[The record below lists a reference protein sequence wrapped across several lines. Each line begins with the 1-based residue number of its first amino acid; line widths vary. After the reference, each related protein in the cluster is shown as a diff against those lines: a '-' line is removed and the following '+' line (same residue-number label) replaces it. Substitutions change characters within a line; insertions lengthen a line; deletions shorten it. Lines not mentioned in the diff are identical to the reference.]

1 MMEACRHNKI
11 SRSRAFTLLE
21 LIGVLTIISLLLAAA
36 APLTID
42 IIRSQRQAGDDAYL
56 PVIADALKRGV
67 LREQL
72 FPLDDAA
79 LPGPADT
86 SAWWRLAER
95 HGGGSEGQIR
105 FPEGSDRPRRLF
117 LAASNWAGKTFYET
131 TGDGSAWLADV
142 SDPAELRMLLLS
154 TTNPDLLLPASLTPA
169 QFEAFWSDWSVG
181 ANGNTAIG
189 SLADFGLN
197 VAAWTGRAAEL
208 NLERIDL
215 RDLLCRVV
223 IENRRAIVAPEG
235 SRLPN
240 INYGSSQNT
249 WRSRDS
255 LEGFWDLH
263 TPYAYTTNLDRTR
276 IRVLSKTTTEDLNK
290 NGSLDSGEDANNN
303 GALDIERD
311 FDKDGY
317 LDSNE
322 DINGNGLLDP
332 GEDLDGDGKLDR
344 NEDLNG
350 NGKLDEYKLYTY
362 VLGLDLV
369 SRGSLLEDNVPC
381 TIVFSGYD
389 PVEGVGSQTIT
400 LSLTERAPMALVNP
414 LSSAVVLTLGGWEV
428 TDVPIQDRY
437 FLKTQELLLGEPWN
451 DNEVGIF
458 IINDNYSTL
467 RFDGL
472 AWSY

>member
-1 MMEACRHNKI
+1 MMKACRHNKI

-21 LIGVLTIISLLLAAA
+21 LIGVLAIISILLAAA
-36 APLTID
+36 APLTVQLIQT
-42 IIRSQRQAGDDAYL
+42 QRQASDDAYL

-86 SAWWRLAER
+86 SAWWRLAAR

-117 LAASNWAGKTFYET
+117 LAAPDWAGKTFYET

-142 SDPAELRMLLLS
+142 NDPAELRMLLLS

-169 QFEAFWSDWSVG
+169 QFEAFWSDWSIG
-181 ANGNTAIG
+181 ANGNPAIG

-223 IENRRAIVAPEG
+223 IENRRILEALYDNDGNLFSALNASLGTYLAQPLPELGSYNLDGVRASLKLGAVSSNGVVDEVAVDGLYLVQPGRPVDETA
-235 SRLPN
+235 PA
-240 INYGSSQNT
+240 
-249 WRSRDS
+249 
-255 LEGFWDLH
+255 GFIIAGQQLDADDNPQSVRV
-263 TPYAYTTNLDRTR
+263 PYEIYTTSN
-276 IRVLSKTTTEDLNK
+276 S
-290 NGSLDSGEDANNN
+290 DA
-303 GALDIERD
+303 
-311 FDKDGY
+311 
-317 LDSNE
+317 
-322 DINGNGLLDP
+322 
-332 GEDLDGDGKLDR
+332 
-344 NEDLNG
+344 
-350 NGKLDEYKLYTY
+350 
-362 VLGLDLV
+362 V
-369 SRGSLLEDNVPC
+369 
-381 TIVFSGYD
+381 
-389 PVEGVGSQTIT
+389 
-400 LSLTERAPMALVNP
+400 RAPMALINP
-414 LSSAVVLTLGGWEV
+414 LSNAVELLLDGWGIG
-428 TDVPIQDRY
+428 DDPIQDRF
-437 FLKTQELLLGEPWN
+437 FLKSQELRLKMPWSGK
-451 DNEVGIF
+451 NEGVGIF
-458 IINDNYSTL
+458 IINENYSTL

>member
-1 MMEACRHNKI
+1 MMEACRHSKI

-56 PVIADALKRGV
+56 PIIADALKRGV

-154 TTNPDLLLPASLTPA
+154 TTNPDLLLPTSLTPA

-181 ANGNTAIG
+181 ANGNPAIG
-189 SLADFGLN
+189 SLADFGLDA
-197 VAAWTGRAAEL
+197 AAWTGRAAEL

-223 IENRRAIVAPEG
+223 IENRRILEVLYDNDGNLFSFLNASLGTYLAQPLPELG
-235 SRLPN
+235 
-240 INYGSSQNT
+240 IY
-249 WRSRDS
+249 
-255 LEGFWDLH
+255 
-263 TPYAYTTNLDRTR
+263 NLDGVRASLKLGAVSSSGDVDEVTVDGLYLVQPGR
-276 IRVLSKTTTEDLNK
+276 PVDETAPAGFIIAGQQLDADDNPQSVRVPYEIYTSSN
-290 NGSLDSGEDANNN
+290 SDA
-303 GALDIERD
+303 
-311 FDKDGY
+311 
-317 LDSNE
+317 
-322 DINGNGLLDP
+322 
-332 GEDLDGDGKLDR
+332 
-344 NEDLNG
+344 
-350 NGKLDEYKLYTY
+350 
-362 VLGLDLV
+362 V
-369 SRGSLLEDNVPC
+369 
-381 TIVFSGYD
+381 
-389 PVEGVGSQTIT
+389 
-400 LSLTERAPMALVNP
+400 RAPMALINP
-414 LSSAVVLTLGGWEV
+414 LSNAVELLLDGWGI
-428 TDVPIQDRY
+428 DDDPIQDRF
-437 FLKTQELLLGEPWN
+437 FLKSQELRLKMPWSGK
-451 DNEVGIF
+451 NEGVSIF
-458 IINDNYSTL
+458 IINENYSSL